1 MTTVNQVTPR
11 SLMTIFS
18 PLLTHSRWQRI
29 LRTWFAKYLFNPNG
43 VKLNGKT
50 INIRAIDRFQDAQK
64 DAINFMFFSTALLY
78 NRLTE
83 DKENS
88 LTSQDFVDNAVV
100 VIADEAHRLNVDTR
114 KKLKKTEE
122 EDIRNWETAV
132 QASS

>member
-1 MTTVNQVTPR
+1 MAIFQLQIKNQAVKNFTDYK
-11 SLMTIFS
+11 
-18 PLLTHSRWQRI
+18 
-29 LRTWFAKYLFNPNG
+29 FAKYLFNPKG

-88 LTSQDFVDNAVV
+88 LTAQDFADNAVV

-114 KKLKKTEE
+114 KTQE
-122 EDIRNWETAV
+122 NWRRRY
-132 QASS
+132 S